1 MFNLALSALALFGAL
16 ALAQERCD
24 APYPNVY
31 CNTTEILAYQSD
43 DCKPYHVFIARGS
56 DEPYPGRL
64 GNITSEI
71 CKGIGKDDCSFEN
84 IEYPA
89 KSTAWGVDE
98 WCKSAAKG
106 AANGQAQVKA
116 YSDKCS
122 HSKLILLGY
131 SQGASVTQD
140 MMGGGG
146 GQVFQCTQDTNPAL
160 DRSTSPGANVVAAVT
175 FGAVARSKN
184 QNFTVGEGVHYDGT
198 RARTPEQLEA
208 LQKYANV
215 FLDYCH
221 YGDPICA
228 VGSEPANVTAHL
240 DYFLEHNE
248 EVSKWIVAK
257 AKGNAVSAPSQSTAS
272 KSIAPA
278 KATVEAA
285 TPTSAGASATGTSAA
300 EASQASSTSNHG
312 STGAG
317 STLTAGDYVASV
329 MVVLGTTLFSVA
341 LL

>member
-1 MFNLALSALALFGAL
+1 MVF
-16 ALAQERCD
+16 AQDRCD

-31 CNTTEILAYQSD
+31 CNTTEILAYQYD
-43 DCKPYHVFIARGS
+43 DCTPYHVFVARGS

-71 CKGIGKDDCSFEN
+71 CKGIGNDDCSFES

-98 WCKSAAKG
+98 WCKSAGKG

-116 YSDKCS
+116 YAEKCS
-122 HSKLILLGY
+122 DSKLILLGY

-140 MMGGGG
+140 ILGGGG
-146 GQVFQCTQDTNPAL
+146 GQVFECTQDTNPAL
-160 DRSTSPGANVVAAVT
+160 NRSTSPGANVVAAVT
-175 FGAVARSKN
+175 FGAVVRSKN
-184 QNFTVGEGVHYDGT
+184 QNFTVGEGVNYDGT
-198 RARTPEQLEA
+198 HARAPEHLEA
-208 LQKYANV
+208 LQRYSNV

-248 EVSKWIVAK
+248 EVSKWVVGK
-257 AKGNAVSAPSQSTAS
+257 AKGKAVNVSSQSTAS
-272 KSIAPA
+272 KGLTPA
-278 KATVEAA
+278 EATVGAE
-285 TPTSAGASATGTSAA
+285 TPVSTGTLATGSSTAR
-300 EASQASSTSNHG
+300 ASQTSSASNNG

-317 STLTAGDYVASV
+317 NIHSAGDYVASI
-329 MVVLGTTLFSVA
+329 MIIFGTTLFSVV